1 MITSFS
7 TIVAKDVIPILDIMD
22 KLKNVFSKIYAQYID
37 KIYRFVFLKVNS
49 QADAED
55 LTSETFLRLWQRFN
69 QDPDKTAGIDNV
81 QAFLYKIA
89 RNLTIDY
96 YRQKGKVQF
105 VSTENISIAD
115 PRQNLE
121 EKINLKSDLEAIKIS
136 LADLNE
142 DYQNV
147 IIWHYLDDLP
157 VPEIALLLDRTEDAT
172 RVLLCR
178 ALKSLRERC
187 NIPPRSSS

>member
-1 MITSFS
+1 MEEARKS
-7 TIVAKDVIPILDIMD
+7 
-22 KLKNVFSKIYAQYID
+22 FSKIYAQYIAQ
-37 KIYRFVFLKVNS
+37 IYRFIFLKVNS
-49 QADAED
+49 QPEAED
-55 LTSETFLRLWQRFN
+55 LTSETFLRLWQKLSQN
-69 QDPDKTAGIDNV
+69 PGPDNNAGIENI

-115 PRQNLE
+115 SRQNLE
-121 EKINLKSDLEAIKIS
+121 EKINLKSDLESIKRA
-136 LADLNE
+136 LTDLKE

-147 IIWHYLDDLP
+147 IIWRYLDDLP
-157 VPEIALLLDRTEDAT
+157 IPEIALLLDRTEDAT

-178 ALKSLRERC
+178 ALASLREKC
-187 NIPPRSSS
+187 NICPRFSS